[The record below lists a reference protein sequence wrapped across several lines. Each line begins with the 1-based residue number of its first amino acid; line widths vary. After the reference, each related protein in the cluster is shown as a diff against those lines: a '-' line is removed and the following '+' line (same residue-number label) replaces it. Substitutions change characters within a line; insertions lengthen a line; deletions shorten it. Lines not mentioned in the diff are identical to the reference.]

1 VTSNTLHDFV
11 LDLLSD
17 PTALRAFQTDAEGAL
32 ADAGLSDISALD
44 VQEVIPL
51 VLDYAP
57 TAGLPALDAGLLET
71 LPLDVVEGGPAGAI
85 SQLHAVT
92 QHLSLGGLP
101 ATSDLNLAA
110 AGALTADASGLDAF
124 GGLSGWGV
132 GESALSA
139 DLTLAGDFSVVGD
152 LSDTLDS
159 TVVGATGTVDGAG
172 GTVDLTVDSASHTI
186 SGATGDL
193 LPGLSGVHG
202 DVFGAVDSLTGVV
215 TDVTGNVTGGVTNG
229 LELGDALDVTG
240 LHTGTGALG
249 LDSGAPLL
257 GTVES
262 TVTTVVHDTGAT
274 GVVSNVT
281 STVDGVGDHLP
292 VVGGVTDGVTD
303 LLF

>member
-1 VTSNTLHDFV
+1 MTSNTLHDFV

-17 PTALRAFQTDAEGAL
+17 PTALRAFQNDAEGAL

-71 LPLDVVEGGPAGAI
+71 LPLDVVEDGAAGAI

-101 ATSDLNLAA
+101 ATSELNLAA
-110 AGALTADASGLDAF
+110 AGALTADATGLEAF
-124 GGLSGWGV
+124 GGVSAWGV

-152 LSDTLDS
+152 LTDTLDA
-159 TVVGATGTVDGAG
+159 TVTGATATVDGAG
-172 GTVDLTVDSASHTI
+172 GTVELTVDSASHTV
-186 SGATGDL
+186 SGATGEL
-193 LPGLSGVHG
+193 LPDLDGVHG
-202 DVFGAVDSLTGVV
+202 DVFDSVDSLTGVV
-215 TDVTGNVTGGVTNG
+215 ADVTVGVSGGVTNG
-229 LELGDALDVTG
+229 LQLGDALDVTG
-240 LHTGTGALG
+240 LHTGSGVLDVDNGVALAGAV
-249 LDSGAPLL
+249 D
-257 GTVES
+257 S
-262 TVTTVVHDTGAT
+262 TVTTVVHDTGVT

-281 STVDGVGDHLP
+281 TTVDGVGGHLP
-292 VVGGVTDGVTD
+292 VVCDVTDGVTD